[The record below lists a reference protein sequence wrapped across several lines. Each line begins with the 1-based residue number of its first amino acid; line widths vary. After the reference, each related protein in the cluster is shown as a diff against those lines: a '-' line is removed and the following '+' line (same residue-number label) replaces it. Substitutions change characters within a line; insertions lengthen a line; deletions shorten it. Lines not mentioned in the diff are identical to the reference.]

1 MERKL
6 LNQNSVSFLGFSF
19 HEKENASNN
28 LVGSPLDDLT
38 CIWISVMMHPVSL
51 SQNPDDRETGY
62 SKVLNTQGKA
72 ESTITDLDKCC
83 QLC

>member
-38 CIWISVMMHPVSL
+38 CIWISEMMHPVSL

-62 SKVLNTQGKA
+62 SNVLHSHQH
-72 ESTITDLDKCC
+72 
-83 QLC
+83 